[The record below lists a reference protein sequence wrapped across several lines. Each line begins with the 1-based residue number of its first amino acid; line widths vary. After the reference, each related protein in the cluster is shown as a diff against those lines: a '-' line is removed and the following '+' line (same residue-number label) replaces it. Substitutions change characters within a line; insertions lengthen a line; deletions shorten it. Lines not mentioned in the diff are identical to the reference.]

1 MKTKTLWPLFLFLAA
16 AAICAVVFIDVLPV
30 MSLMQAPDAM
40 PPIAPTSLLHRML
53 PWMSGIQ
60 PCITHDDL
68 LRVFPFL
75 VYHELSFIVS
85 TALLALAMGI
95 YLRVIGLPILAC
107 CAGGLA
113 MAFSGYHFTLFNAG
127 HRGYFI
133 MMPYA
138 VFLFALVERCLR
150 NSRWFHFAL
159 IPFCAISG
167 LSNQPDVFA
176 MIVMVLAVY
185 AIFRL
190 IFIASEIGFA
200 TYLTA
205 TWRKLL
211 FGIAI
216 FLVTLAIVGYNTIHH
231 VLTVTLAGR
240 DKQLSELTA
249 PAQDKP
255 VDSKTAEELE
265 TEKNTQWIFA
275 TNWSLPPEA
284 MVEFIAPC
292 LRGLDT
298 GNPNGPYWGRLGRS
312 VNWEQ
317 TQQGFGN
324 FRQHSL
330 YLGAVQCAI
339 ALYAVIVAVVFS
351 FSKRKLSPSGE
362 VLPRDPLNSLT
373 LFWLGVLVISLLLAL
388 GRYAPFY
395 KLFYAIPIMDKVRA
409 PVKFVHLAEIAVA
422 ILFATGIA
430 RLLGAAASENE
441 KKLRLAGR
449 IAMIVMVLAAALC
462 VGASLSF
469 NMEAHT
475 GTWKMLGIPAG
486 ALHKTLAALYKGAFM
501 RAAWLLVIAVVALGM
516 TTFADASKKAAIA
529 SAAVVLL
536 IFASVFDIAE
546 IGRRYVVE
554 QDVSSKF
561 APNPVLETMRKQ
573 GPLDGRAYS
582 YLQLANQLIPGNV
595 PFVETLSMASVLNMD
610 PFANE
615 GPDSAQVKAYMA
627 FNDDVVKRWK
637 YWGADAV
644 FAQRKVAAEMSRAS
658 MVKVTGLYDFD
669 PQMRLVTPPSLK
681 NAQVAV
687 VQPVGMIPSVAL
699 FSGWRVAD
707 ADDALSQIAAS
718 DFDIDKQIVVSGA
731 DVDAHDSPEKYTPA
745 TWVETPIET
754 LGNKAIINVA
764 AEKPGMLFIRENTMR
779 HIKLAATVNNKKA
792 PIYKANGIFLCVPVE
807 AGESTV
813 VLRPYLSATAIVGTI
828 AALAFAIFALVS
840 FTKFE
845 KSLAVN
851 R

>member
-1 MKTKTLWPLFLFLAA
+1 MKTKTLWPLFLFLAT

-30 MSLMQAPDAM
+30 MSLMQAPDGM
-40 PPIAPTSLLHRML
+40 PPIAPTSLLNRML
-53 PWMSGIQ
+53 PWMSGNQ
-60 PCITHDDL
+60 PSITHDDL

-85 TALLALAMGI
+85 TALLALAMGV

-138 VFLFALVERCLR
+138 IFMFALVERCLR
-150 NSRWFHFAL
+150 NPRWFHFAL
-159 IPFCAISG
+159 IPFCVVAG
-167 LSNQPDVFA
+167 LSTQPDVFA
-176 MIVMVLAVY
+176 MIVMILAVY

-190 IFIASEIGFA
+190 IYITSKIGFA
-200 TYLTA
+200 SYLA
-205 TWRKLL
+205 GMWKKLL

-216 FLVTLAIVGYNTIHH
+216 FLIMLALVGYNTIHH
-231 VLTVTLAGR
+231 VITVTLAGR
-240 DKQLSELTA
+240 DKQLAELTA
-249 PAQDKP
+249 PTPNKP
-255 VDSKTAEELE
+255 AESKTAAELDA
-265 TEKNTQWIFA
+265 EKQAQWIFA

-298 GNPNGPYWGRLGRS
+298 ANPKGPYWGRLGRS
-312 VNWEQ
+312 IDWEQ
-317 TQQGFGN
+317 SQQGFGN

-339 ALYAVIVAVVFS
+339 ALYAVMVAVIFS
-351 FSKRKLSPSGE
+351 FSKRKRSPSGE
-362 VLPRDPLNSLT
+362 ASRRDPLNSMT
-373 LFWLGVLVISLLLAL
+373 LFWLGVFVVSLLLAL

-395 KLFYAIPIMDKVRA
+395 KLFYAIPILDKVRA
-409 PVKFVHLAEIAVA
+409 PVKFVHLAEIAVSV
-422 ILFATGIA
+422 LFATGIA
-430 RLLGAAASENE
+430 RLLNATATQNE

-449 IAMIVMVLAAALC
+449 IAMIVTVLVAALC

-469 NMEAHT
+469 SMEAHA
-475 GTWKMLGIPAG
+475 GTWSLLGIPAG
-486 ALHKTLAALYKGAFM
+486 ALHQTLAALYKGAFM
-501 RAAWLLVIAVVALGM
+501 RAAWMLVIAAVALGM
-516 TTFADASKKAAIA
+516 TSFADASKKAAIA
-529 SAAVVLL
+529 SASVLLL
-536 IFASVFDIAE
+536 IFASVFDMAE
-546 IGRRYVVE
+546 VGRRYVVM
-554 QDVSSKF
+554 QDLTSKF
-561 APNPVLETMRKQ
+561 AANPVLESMRKQ

-582 YLQLANQLIPGNV
+582 YLQLTNQLIPGNV
-595 PFVETLSMASVLNMD
+595 PFVETLSMASVLSMD

-627 FNDDVVKRWK
+627 FKDDLVKRWK
-637 YWGADAV
+637 YWGAEAV
-644 FAQRKVAAEMSRAS
+644 FAQPKVAAEMSRAG
-658 MVKVTGLYDFD
+658 MVKLTGLYDFD

-681 NAQVAV
+681 SAQVAV
-687 VQPVGMIPSVAL
+687 VEPVGMIPAVAL
-699 FSGWRVAD
+699 FHGWRVAD

-718 DFDIDKQIVVSGA
+718 DFDIDKQIVVTGTGI
-731 DVDAHDSPEKYTPA
+731 DAHDSDEKYTPA
-745 TWVETPIET
+745 TWVETPLET
-754 LGNKAIINVA
+754 RGNKAVIKVT
-764 AEKPGMLFIRENTMR
+764 AEKSGMLFIRENTMR
-779 HIKLAATVNNKKA
+779 HTKLAATVNNKKT
-792 PIYKANGIFLCVPVE
+792 PIYKANGIFLCLPVE

-845 KSLAVN
+845 KSQEK
-851 R
+851 